1 MTTKKVYYNKYMEDL
16 EKTIV
21 TLERKQPNFER
32 YVKITEIDYNSKW
45 GWESGIPG
53 GNGEDDIYTEPKE
66 LKKEI
71 DLLKDEEEH
80 YEYLNEKYGDY
91 FNFDMKN
98 LLNINNILLIY
109 NLGYIN
115 FTIKC
120 LIIWFAQILK
130 YLEINYDSISV
141 KVDDSNYVY
150 TKYEEDKNDSSDVNY
165 ENKIC
170 KKCKYI
176 KEKENI
182 WSQEL
187 GFQNISELQKFIT
200 KHKKDDNISDLE
212 INQNKKSQNQF
223 KYVDNYVNYILKE
236 NNEQRENRISNNL
249 RKNLLKNKC
258 LSILKEDKI
267 KFINLKNQKD
277 EKEKKLNIKL
287 KRNITK
293 YKIISCLRNLL
304 ENKNNIDKIIETVK
318 KYKNR
323 LKFDD
328 EELNKCALENNRSKI
343 NFFSKLYEKKVLK
356 NELSSKDFLLAV
368 EEYHTD
374 RNITRM
380 TKICEICYNL
390 RKNNIIWTSNIIFKS
405 LYIFQYT
412 ENYQIPY
419 LIKKLEKLIYQ

>member
-1 MTTKKVYYNKYMEDL
+1 MTTTKVYYNEYMADL
-16 EKTIV
+16 EKAII

-32 YVKITEIDYNSKW
+32 YVKITKIDYNSKW

-53 GNGEDDIYTEPKE
+53 GNGKDDVYTEPEEKE
-66 LKKEI
+66 CEI

-80 YEYLNEKYGDY
+80 YQYLNEKYGEDFD
-91 FNFDMKN
+91 FNIKN
-98 LLNINNILLIY
+98 LLNINNIILMH

-141 KVDDSNYVY
+141 KIDDSNYIY
-150 TKYEEDKNDSSDVNY
+150 TKYEDDNNDGSDVDY
-165 ENKIC
+165 EN
-170 KKCKYI
+170 KYI

-187 GFQNISELQKFIT
+187 GFQNISELQNFIT

-212 INQNKKSQNQF
+212 IGKNQF

-236 NNEQRENRISNNL
+236 NNEQRKNRISNNL

-293 YKIISCLRNLL
+293 YKIITCLRNLL
-304 ENKNNIDKIIETVK
+304 ENKNNIDKTIETVK

-343 NFFSKLYEKKVLK
+343 NFFSKLYEKKVLNNK
-356 NELSSKDFLLAV
+356 LSSKDFLLAV

-374 RNITRM
+374 KNVTRM

-405 LYIFQYT
+405 LYIFQYI

-419 LIKKLEKLIYQ
+419 LIKKLENLICQ